1 MLLVDVKYKKLALS
15 ICTLLLFPTLC
26 SSVYINEA
34 RAEASASTNVNIN
47 FTLNQSLSATLS
59 SNDIYIHDITPG
71 ATRTSNT
78 VILSIESN
86 NPTGYIV
93 SASTNSN
100 TSDLTGVGTNNK
112 FTSIDDDADL
122 DVLTLDNTWGYSIKA
137 STFTGNGTSVAKTG
151 DPGAWS
157 HYNGLTTTSSP
168 IFSTSIAT
176 LLNLNFRI
184 AAKASDSIDPGEYTN
199 TINFSIVA
207 NAAPVTFEDAFSSAA
222 ASDPSITRLNGFYKM
237 QDMSSSIC
245 SSVTTPLDPS
255 GSDAI
260 TTQLI
265 DIRDNSIY
273 HVGKL
278 MDGKCWLLDNLALD
292 LTDSNV
298 QSTMLD
304 ETNTKTNA
312 SYTSLTYLFGINS
325 RDPNTDPDGKYAT
338 AGVVLNK
345 NLNYSVPHITIDN
358 KDMVPSDTLSQ
369 AGGWKNGILY
379 NFCTA
384 SAGAYCYGNDTSY
397 GISYDNPDSAIDAD
411 EDICPSNW
419 RMPTG
424 GAIDTSVS
432 GTNSGAGEYSN
443 LAKAITGNASSFNG
457 NPAYTN
463 FRNAGRFPLSG
474 YTSGN
479 DVGSVHGRGSLG
491 YFWSSTRVDDYT
503 VRFIYMTTESI
514 LPRSSGRR
522 GNGSSVRCIAK

>member
-137 STFTGNGTSVAKTG
+137 STFAGNGTSVAKTG

-207 NAAPVTFEDAFSSAA
+207 NAAPVTFEDAFGSAA

-298 QSTMLD
+298 QSIMNS
-304 ETNTKTNA
+304 TNTNA
-312 SYTSLTYLFGINS
+312 TDTSLGYLFGTTPP
-325 RDPNTDPDGKYAT
+325 RDPTTDPDGKYAT
-338 AGVVLNK
+338 AAVSTNWNGSSSYSAPLINISDK
-345 NLNYSVPHITIDN
+345 NYIYTGSNGGGLDN
-358 KDMVPSDTLSQ
+358 IGQWK
-369 AGGWKNGILY
+369 AGGYY
-379 NFCTA
+379 NYCAA
-384 SAGAYCYGNDTSY
+384 SAGSYCYGN
-397 GISYDNPDSAIDAD
+397 GISSEGTSYDNPNSAIDSV

-419 RMPTG
+419 RIPT
-424 GAIDTSVS
+424 AS
-432 GTNSGAGEYSN
+432 GGEYSILRAN
-443 LAKAITGNASSFNG
+443 YND
-457 NPAYTN
+457 YTDV
-463 FRNAGRFPLSG
+463 RNAGRFPLSG
-474 YTSGN
+474 YFINGGGGNTRGMYGFFWASTYANNESMRMVYITSTEVTTSGGAN
-479 DVGSVHGRGSLG
+479 RQYG
-491 YFWSSTRVDDYT
+491 F
-503 VRFIYMTTESI
+503 
-514 LPRSSGRR
+514 
-522 GNGSSVRCIAK
+522 SVRCIVK